1 VLTVKDRLR
10 LLAAA
15 LLLTILLLPTA
26 ARAEFL
32 SDEGLDQTLAPIA
45 LYPDSLLG
53 LVLVAST
60 YPDQVVTANQYVKAY
75 PSADPSALSSAL
87 DAFNWDQSVKAL
99 CSLPDVLGTMANDMN
114 WTNTLGQAF
123 VDQTNDVYDS
133 IQRLRAQAQS
143 TGALKSS
150 GEVVVQTDDSG
161 YIMIGSA
168 NPQVVHVPTY
178 DPAVV
183 YGWRPGRVVATTALA
198 WGTVAV
204 LNELF
209 YGSCWDWHG
218 HHIYVGPGYGH
229 CGYYNGRV
237 NPWGGNNVNINIRNN
252 IHNNIHNGNTNW
264 KPGTRP
270 GPHHWHGRDGYPQP
284 DSQVR
289 PRPGGDKRPDA
300 RPTRP
305 ENRPDV
311 RPGGDKRPD
320 ARPTRPENRPDVRPG
335 GDKRP
340 DARPTK
346 PGNRPD
352 VRPGGDKRPD
362 ARPTRPE
369 NRPDVRPGGD
379 KRPDARPT
387 KPGNRPTPNAS
398 RPQNR
403 PTHGLDVGS
412 GSRTRQEAQ
421 RGQQSRSAQ
430 SRVSKPSARPQAPRS
445 SSSGGRR
452 R

>member
-237 NPWGGNNVNINIRNN
+237 NPWGGNNVNININNTNINNIRNN

-305 ENRPDV
+305 ENRPD
-311 RPGGDKRPD
+311 
-320 ARPTRPENRPDVRPG
+320 A
-335 GDKRP
+335 
-340 DARPTK
+340 
-346 PGNRPD
+346 
-352 VRPGGDKRPD
+352 
-362 ARPTRPE
+362 
-369 NRPDVRPGGD
+369 RPGGD

>member
-1 VLTVKDRLR
+1 
-10 LLAAA
+10 
-15 LLLTILLLPTA
+15 
-26 ARAEFL
+26 
-32 SDEGLDQTLAPIA
+32 
-45 LYPDSLLG
+45 
-53 LVLVAST
+53 
-60 YPDQVVTANQYVKAY
+60 VTANQYVKAY

-237 NPWGGNNVNINIRNN
+237 NPWGGNNVNININNTNINNIRNN

-305 ENRPDV
+305 ENRPD
-311 RPGGDKRPD
+311 
-320 ARPTRPENRPDVRPG
+320 A
-335 GDKRP
+335 
-340 DARPTK
+340 
-346 PGNRPD
+346 
-352 VRPGGDKRPD
+352 
-362 ARPTRPE
+362 
-369 NRPDVRPGGD
+369 RPGGD